1 MSSRVCLV
9 WCLGG
14 CCPGWDPLGVCGD
27 GPGGVFLGTIW
38 IGSLRIQRQGMEMIN
53 HFMKG
58 FQVKKQ
64 QKVSKLNNCIPVY

>member
-1 MSSRVCLV
+1 M
-9 WCLGG
+9 
-14 CCPGWDPLGVCGD
+14 CGD
-27 GPGGVFLGTIW
+27 GPGGVFLGAIW

-64 QKVSKLNNCIPVY
+64 QRFQN